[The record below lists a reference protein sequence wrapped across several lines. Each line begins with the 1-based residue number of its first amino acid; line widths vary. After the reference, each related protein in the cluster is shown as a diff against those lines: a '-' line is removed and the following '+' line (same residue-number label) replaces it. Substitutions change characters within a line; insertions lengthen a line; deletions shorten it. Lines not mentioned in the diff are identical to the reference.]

1 MTGTPASL
9 NYPLDSNPET
19 GEMVDI
25 APGVK
30 WLRLPLPFMLN
41 HINVWLLQDGDGWA
55 IVDTGLFTNT
65 TREIWKRVLDQYLD
79 NAPIT
84 RVLVTHLH
92 PDHVGC
98 AGWLARRFGVE
109 LWMSR
114 EEYLLCRVL
123 VADTGKPAPPEGLRF
138 YTDAGFTTENLDRY
152 MEHFGAFGRVVSP
165 LPESYRQLREGMTV
179 RIGDHDW
186 EVTVGRGH
194 SPEHACLHCRELN
207 LLIAGDQILPTISS
221 NVSVYPT
228 EPAANPLNFWFESL
242 HRLKKILPADVLV
255 LPAHGRPFVGAHVR
269 LDQLIEEH
277 RVGLNKLRKVCREPR
292 RALDVFPAL
301 FKSRI
306 TDKNLIMAAGEAISH
321 LNYLIENGEMSCT
334 RRAGGVNWYQMCQK
348 PVRS

>member
-1 MTGTPASL
+1 MVDTTESL
-9 NYPLDSNPET
+9 AYPLEARPEN
-19 GEMVDI
+19 GELLDI
-25 APGVK
+25 APGIR
-30 WLRLPLPFMLN
+30 WLKLPLPLQLD

-65 TREIWKRVLDQYLD
+65 TREIWKDVFDRYLD

-98 AGWLARRFGVE
+98 AGWLARKFDVE
-109 LWMSR
+109 LWMTR

-138 YTDAGFTTENLDRY
+138 YHAAGFAMQDLDRY

-165 LPESYRQLREGMTV
+165 LPESYRQMREGMKI
-179 RIGDHDW
+179 RIGANEW
-186 EVTVGRGH
+186 EVMVGRGH
-194 SPEHACLHCRELN
+194 SPEHACLFCRDLN

-228 EPAANPLNFWFESL
+228 EPAANPLQHWFRSL
-242 HRLKKILPADVLV
+242 HRFREALPEDVLV
-255 LPAHGRPFVGAHVR
+255 LPAHGKPFTGAHQR
-269 LDQLIEEH
+269 LDELIADHET
-277 RVGLNKLRKVCREPR
+277 GLARLRELCTEPR
-292 RALDVFPAL
+292 RAIDVFPAL

-306 TDKNLIMAAGEAISH
+306 HEKNLIMATGEAVSH
-321 LNYLIENGEMSCT
+321 LNYLMENGEMTSA
-334 RRAGGVNWYQMCQK
+334 RDASGVNFYRMGQ
-348 PVRS
+348 